1 MMYSSSSKW
10 WLFLD
15 CSERESGGVW
25 IPLDL
30 KSFLSI
36 RKDMAVKGSGERRQK
51 KREKEKRKGGRQGEK
66 R

>member
-1 MMYSSSSKW
+1 M
-10 WLFLD
+10 
-15 CSERESGGVW
+15 GGVW

>member
-1 MMYSSSSKW
+1 M
-10 WLFLD
+10 
-15 CSERESGGVW
+15 
-25 IPLDL
+25 DL